1 FLQIAWQILTG
12 KLDRMIAGHE
22 AEEDLEALKAELSE
36 AELSEA
42 GEAMMP
48 KTQGKEK

>member
-1 FLQIAWQILTG
+1 MQIAWQILTG

-36 AELSEA
+36 A